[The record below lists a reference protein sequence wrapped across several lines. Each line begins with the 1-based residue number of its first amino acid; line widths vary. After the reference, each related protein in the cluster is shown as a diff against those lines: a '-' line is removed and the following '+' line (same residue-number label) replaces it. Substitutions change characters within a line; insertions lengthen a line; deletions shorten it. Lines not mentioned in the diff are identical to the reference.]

1 MADRKPID
9 IAVIFKSRDDN
20 GELLTQT
27 LPDGTV
33 VPSPLIVTRNYS
45 EDDMPEIRLSFW
57 DLDHQALEVR
67 LEPRNDGMAFD
78 EFARLQHGRMQ
89 ELVRNGQLQAILN
102 ADASERRIA
111 ELERQL
117 ASSKQNG
124 GGVINLMTQD

>member
-1 MADRKPID
+1 MADKKPID

-33 VPSPLIVTRNYS
+33 VPSPLLVTRNYS
-45 EDDMPEIRLSFW
+45 EDEMPEIRLSFW
-57 DLDHQALEVR
+57 DLDHQSLEVR

-78 EFARLQHGRMQ
+78 EFARLQHDRMQ

-111 ELERQL
+111 ELEHEV
-117 ASSKQNG
+117 AKSKQNG
-124 GGVINLMTQD
+124 GGVINLVTQD

>member
-33 VPSPLIVTRNYS
+33 VPSPLLVTRNYS
-45 EDDMPEIRLSFW
+45 EDEMPEIRLSFW
-57 DLDHQALEVR
+57 DLDHQSLEVR

-78 EFARLQHGRMQ
+78 EFARLQHDRMQ

-111 ELERQL
+111 ELEHEV
-117 ASSKQNG
+117 AKSKQNG
-124 GGVINLMTQD
+124 GGVINLVTQD

>member
-78 EFARLQHGRMQ
+78 AFARLQHDRMQ

-124 GGVINLMTQD
+124 GGVINLVTQD